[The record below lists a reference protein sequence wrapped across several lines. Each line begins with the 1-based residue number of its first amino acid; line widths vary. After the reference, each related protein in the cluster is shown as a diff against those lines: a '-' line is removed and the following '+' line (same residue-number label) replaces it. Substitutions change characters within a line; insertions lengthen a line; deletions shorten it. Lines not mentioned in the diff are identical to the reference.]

1 MTRTGGS
8 FGGSLPGPGL
18 TAPDLAVPGSGVPN
32 SRGACLGSDLKH
44 NHRPAIVA
52 WEGSRTMKRIKSSLV
67 IVAFLAGIGA
77 LAPMQQSAGALDTQA
92 REALLVDLGTGA
104 VLLDKNSEVSMPPA
118 SMSKIMTAYMVFER
132 LKDGSLSLDDKL
144 PVSEK
149 AWRMGGSKMFV
160 EVGDQIR
167 VEDLLRGVIVQSGN
181 DACIVLAEALA
192 GSEEAFAEQMTAK
205 AREIGMTGS
214 TFANATGWPDPN
226 QRMTA
231 RDLAVLAERIITD
244 HPEFYHYYSEKE
256 FVWSDIRQGNRNPLL
271 YKNIGADGLKTG
283 HTEEAGYGLTASAV
297 QNDRR
302 LILVVNGLSSVKER
316 SAEAERLMSWG
327 FREFGNYALFEAGET
342 VDEAPVW
349 LGAEKTVPLVMAED
363 ITVTLPRRARNGM
376 KVSVVYES
384 PIPAPVPAGSEVA
397 RLRISWPDGA
407 PVDVPLMAGK
417 DVEQLGPFGRIA
429 ASIKFLLLGTP

>member
-1 MTRTGGS
+1 
-8 FGGSLPGPGL
+8 
-18 TAPDLAVPGSGVPN
+18 
-32 SRGACLGSDLKH
+32 
-44 NHRPAIVA
+44 
-52 WEGSRTMKRIKSSLV
+52 MKRFNLSAVLI
-67 IVAFLAGIGA
+67 A
-77 LAPMQQSAGALDTQA
+77 LAAIFGAPEPLQKSAAALETQA
-92 REALLVDLGTGA
+92 REALLMDAATGA
-104 VLLDKNSEVSMPPA
+104 ILLDKNSEVSMPPA

-132 LKDGSLSLDDKL
+132 LKDGSLSLEDKL

-192 GSEEAFAEQMTAK
+192 GSEEAFAEQMNAK

-214 TFANATGWPDPN
+214 TFANATGWPHPN
-226 QRMTA
+226 HRMTA
-231 RDLAVLAERIITD
+231 RDLAVLANRIISD

-283 HTEEAGYGLTASAV
+283 HTEEAGYGLTASAM

-302 LILVVNGLSSVKER
+302 LILVVNGLPSVRTR
-316 SAEAERLMSWG
+316 STEAERLMSWG

-349 LGAEKTVPLVMAED
+349 LGAEETVPLVVAED
-363 ITVTLPRRARNGM
+363 MVVTLPRRARNGM

-384 PIPAPVPAGSEVA
+384 PIPAPVPAGQEVA
-397 RLRISWPDGA
+397 LLRVSWPDGV
-407 PVDVPLMAGK
+407 PIEVPLMAGQ
-417 DVEQLGPFGRIA
+417 DVEQLGPFGRIG

>member
-1 MTRTGGS
+1 MKCIR
-8 FGGSLPGPGL
+8 SLIL
-18 TAPDLAVPGSGVPN
+18 VLASA
-32 SRGACLGSDLKH
+32 SALG
-44 NHRPAIVA
+44 
-52 WEGSRTMKRIKSSLV
+52 
-67 IVAFLAGIGA
+67 FLALLSDTAEA
-77 LAPMQQSAGALDTQA
+77 LETQA
-92 REALLVDLGTGA
+92 REAFLIDAGTGA

-118 SMSKIMTAYMVFER
+118 SMSKIMTAFMVFER

-205 AREIGMTGS
+205 AREIGMTNS

-231 RDLAVLAERIITD
+231 RDLATLAKRIITD
-244 HPEFYHYYSEKE
+244 HPEYYHYYSEKE

-271 YKNIGADGLKTG
+271 YKNIGSDGLKTG
-283 HTEEAGYGLTASAV
+283 HTEEAGYGLTASAF
-297 QNDRR
+297 QNGRR
-302 LILVVNGLSSVKER
+302 LVLVVNGLGSQKER
-316 SAEAERLMSWG
+316 SAESERLMSWG

-349 LGAEKTVPLVMAED
+349 LGAEKTVPLVVAED
-363 ITVTLPRRARNGM
+363 LIVTLPRSVRNGM
-376 KVSVVYES
+376 KVSVVYDS
-384 PIPAPVPAGSEVA
+384 PIPAPVPSGLEIA
-397 RLRISWPDGA
+397 RLRVSWPEGV
-407 PVDVPLMAGK
+407 PIEVPLMAGQ
-417 DVEQLGPFGRIA
+417 DVEQLGPFGRIG